1 MKRSRIVFL
10 LWLVVGIGAIGT
22 GRELLYNLWYLLTSL
37 LIFSYLWAWSGVRWV
52 EVERHT
58 RTARSQVGK
67 VVEERLV
74 VKNRGRIPKLWLEVR
89 DHSTL
94 PNHQASRVI
103 SPLGSQKIYAR
114 TVKTRCLQRGRFTLG
129 PLTLVSGDPFGL
141 FKICRRL
148 DEPSESSIIVYPA
161 TVDVPTFAPL
171 VGFLP
176 GGDTV
181 HRRTPYVTTNVSG
194 VRDYAPG
201 DSFNRIHWPSTAR
214 TGRLISKEFELDPT
228 ADVWLFLDLERDAQA
243 ELIWA
248 RLATQREAL
257 LPREPSG
264 HDLLQDLEQAGGA
277 ESAWARLAGRSRAP
291 LPWEFAGSNLIL
303 VPSTV
308 EYGTTIAAS
317 LAKHFIARD
326 RAVGF
331 IAYSQ
336 HREVIPADRGER
348 QLTKILETLAV
359 IRAEGH
365 IPLAEIV
372 AAEGA
377 HLRRNTTA
385 IIITSTDENGWI
397 AAARATS
404 QRGVKVI
411 AVLIESRGFGHPQ
424 GNESLIPELSMSG
437 IPTYLIRE
445 GDDLTEALARPYAQ
459 AVTPPGRMF

>member
-1 MKRSRIVFL
+1 LL
-10 LWLVVGIGAIGT
+10 LWLIVGIGAIGT
-22 GRELLYNLWYLLTSL
+22 GRDLLYNLWYLLTSL
-37 LIFSYLWAWSGVRWV
+37 LVFSYLWAWSGVRWV
-52 EVERHT
+52 EIERHA
-58 RTARSQVGK
+58 RTDRSQVGK

-74 VKNRGRIPKLWLEVR
+74 VKNRGRLPKLWLEVR

-103 SPLGSQKIYAR
+103 SPLGSQKMYAR
-114 TVKTRCLQRGRFTLG
+114 TIKTRCLQRGRFTLG
-129 PLTLVSGDPFGL
+129 PLSLVSGDPFGL
-141 FKICRRL
+141 FKISRQL
-148 DEPSESSIIVYPA
+148 NEPGESSIIVYPA
-161 TVDVPTFAPL
+161 IVDVPTFAPL

-176 GGDTV
+176 GGDTM

-228 ADVWLFLDLERDAQA
+228 ADVWLFLDLERAAQA
-243 ELIWA
+243 ELIWTKPA
-248 RLATQREAL
+248 VQGKGAPPWELADHEL
-257 LPREPSG
+257 LADPEYADR
-264 HDLLQDLEQAGGA
+264 A
-277 ESAWARLAGRSRAP
+277 ESFWSRLSGRSKAP
-291 LPWEFAGSNLIL
+291 LPWEFTGPALIL
-303 VPSTV
+303 MPSTV
-308 EYGTTIAAS
+308 EYGATIAAS
-317 LAKHFIARD
+317 LAKHFVARD

-331 IAYSQ
+331 IAYSH

-359 IRAEGH
+359 IRAEGT

-377 HLRRNTTA
+377 HLGRNTTA
-385 IIITSTDENGWI
+385 IIITSTDQKGWI
-397 AAARATS
+397 AAARAIS
-404 QRGVKVI
+404 QRGVRVI
-411 AVLIESRGFGHPQ
+411 AVLIESQSFGRVF
-424 GNESLIPELSMSG
+424 GNEGLVPELSASG

-459 AVTPPGRMF
+459 AVTPLGRRF

>member
-1 MKRSRIVFL
+1 VNRSRIVFL
-10 LWLVVGIGAIGT
+10 LWFVIGVGAIGA
-22 GRELLYNLWYLLTSL
+22 GRQLLYNLWYLLTSL

-52 EVERHT
+52 EVERYT

-74 VKNRGRIPKLWLEVR
+74 VKNRGRLPKLWLEVR

-103 SPLGSQKIYAR
+103 SPLGSQKMYAR

-141 FKICRRL
+141 FKIYRHL
-148 DEPSESSIIVYPA
+148 DEPGESTIIVYPA

-201 DSFNRIHWPSTAR
+201 DSFSRIHWPSSAR

-228 ADVWLFLDLERDAQA
+228 ADVWLFLDLERAAQA
-243 ELIWA
+243 ELIWT
-248 RLATQREAL
+248 RLATKGESP
-257 LPREPSG
+257 LPW
-264 HDLLQDLEQAGGA
+264 
-277 ESAWARLAGRSRAP
+277 ESAEHELLLDPEHAAQVESFWAKLTGRSQAP
-291 LPWEFAGSNLIL
+291 LPWEFAGSNLML
-303 VPSTV
+303 LPSTV

-359 IRAEGH
+359 IRAEGY

-385 IIITSTDENGWI
+385 IIITSTDQNDWI
-397 AAARATS
+397 AAARAIS

-411 AVLIESRGFGHPQ
+411 AVLIASRSFGHPH
-424 GNESLIPELSMSG
+424 GNDSLIPELSMSG
-437 IPTYLIRE
+437 IATFLIRE
-445 GDDLTEALARPYAQ
+445 GDNLTEALARPYAQ
-459 AVTPPGRMF
+459 AITPLGRKF